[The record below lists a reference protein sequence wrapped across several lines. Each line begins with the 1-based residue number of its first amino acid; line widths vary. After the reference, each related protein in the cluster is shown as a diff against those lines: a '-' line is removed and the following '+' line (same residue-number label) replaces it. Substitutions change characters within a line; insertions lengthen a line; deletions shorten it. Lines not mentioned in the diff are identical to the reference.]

1 MTTEHELNNFFYKPV
16 VDGFEAINVVTFCN
30 QAITHVIYQC
40 L

>member
-16 VDGFEAINVVTFCN
+16 LDGYEAINVV

>member
-16 VDGFEAINVVTFCN
+16 VDGYEAINVVTFV
-30 QAITHVIYQC
+30 TK